1 MESARHQDWKR
12 RDFLAGCALLGVAL
26 AGGGAADA
34 AALRKEAGKLAGKV
48 SPHQAL
54 MREVAQLVIPRTAT
68 AGAGEVGVGSFVLL
82 GLAHGLQD
90 ADRGFDYPG
99 WLEAELDRRV
109 GGAFL
114 RAPLARRQAALAAL
128 DAEAFGGQA
137 VAKPWQTIKRLVVTG
152 YYTSQTGGAREQRY
166 EPVPGR
172 FDADL
177 PADATTRAISNDWT
191 AVDFG

>member
-1 MESARHQDWKR
+1 M
-12 RDFLAGCALLGVAL
+12 RD
-26 AGGGAADA
+26 
-34 AALRKEAGKLAGKV
+34 
-48 SPHQAL
+48 
-54 MREVAQLVIPRTAT
+54 VAQLVIPRTAT

-90 ADRGFDYPG
+90 AHRPVSDPALAAFNGADGRFDYPR
-99 WLEAELDRRV
+99 WLAAELDRRV

-114 RAPLARRQAALAAL
+114 RAPLVRRQAALAAL
-128 DAEAFGGQA
+128 DADAFGGQA
-137 VAKPWQTIKRLVVTG
+137 IAKPWQTIKRLVVTG
-152 YYTSQTGGAREQRY
+152 YYTSETGGAREQRY

-177 PADATTRAISNDWT
+177 PVDATTRAISNDWT